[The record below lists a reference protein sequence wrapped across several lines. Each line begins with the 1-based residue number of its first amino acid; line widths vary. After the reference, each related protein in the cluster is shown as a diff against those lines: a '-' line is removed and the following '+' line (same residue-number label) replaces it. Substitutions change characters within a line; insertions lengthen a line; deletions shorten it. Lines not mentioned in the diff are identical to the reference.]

1 MKFNLA
7 NIAEVQKYNK
17 LQQSRLTQLAD
28 AVATDFYNI
37 VREMTPVRTG
47 RLRDGWQKEGL
58 DVTNDVEYLSY
69 VNDGTTRQLPQRF
82 VERAKA
88 ETLQRIDGH
97 INELKDRDT

>member
-58 DVTNDVEYLSY
+58 DVINDVEYLSY

-88 ETLQRIDGH
+88 ATLERIDGH
-97 INELKDRDT
+97 INEFKDRDT

>member
-28 AVATDFYNI
+28 AVATDFYDI

-58 DVTNDVEYLSY
+58 DVINDVEYLSY
-69 VNDGTTRQLPQRF
+69 VNDGTIRQLPQRF

-88 ETLQRIDGH
+88 ATLERIDGH
-97 INELKDRDT
+97 INEFKDRDT